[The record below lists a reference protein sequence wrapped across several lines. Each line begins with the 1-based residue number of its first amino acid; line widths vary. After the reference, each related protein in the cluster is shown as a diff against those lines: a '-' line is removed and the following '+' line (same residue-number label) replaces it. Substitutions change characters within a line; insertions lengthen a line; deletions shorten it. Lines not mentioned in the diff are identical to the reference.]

1 MILNSSQVAPRP
13 LLLSSPAVRLPG
25 RYCSHLFPVATLL
38 KAHDGTLTPAVQCCP
53 TIAWSD
59 VDSFDELVCG
69 VKYTVLDPGSFS
81 FRRLGA
87 NQVLWGKRSLL

>member
-1 MILNSSQVAPRP
+1 
-13 LLLSSPAVRLPG
+13 
-25 RYCSHLFPVATLL
+25 
-38 KAHDGTLTPAVQCCP
+38 
-53 TIAWSD
+53 